1 MKARVGIVGGTGY
14 TGGELVRLLCFHP
27 MVEVS
32 WVTSRSQMGQP
43 LHSLHPNLRGFTR
56 LNFAAPDAVEDVDI
70 IFLCLPHGEASKQ
83 IDLWAGKAAKIVDL
97 SADFRL
103 KSPEAYKSAYG
114 HDHPKPQ
121 WLEKFVYG
129 LPELHR
135 EDIKSASYV
144 SGVGCNATATNLAL
158 LPVIKAELVDT
169 TKPVITDIKV
179 GSSEGGAS
187 ASSASHH
194 PERSGA
200 VRTFAAAGHR
210 HEAEVHQMVGM
221 HCQKLDQLHMTVTS
235 IEMVRGVLAT
245 VHCFLKQPLAEKDL
259 WKAYRAVANSE
270 PFIRVVKSATGIH
283 RVPEPKILA
292 GSNLAD
298 LGFALAAD
306 GQKATLLCALDN
318 LMKGA
323 AGSAVQCMNLMMGW
337 QEDTALTFP
346 GLHP

>member
-1 MKARVGIVGGTGY
+1 MKAKIGVVGGTGY
-14 TGGELVRLLCFHP
+14 TGGDLIRLLTFHP
-27 MVEVS
+27 LVEVT

-43 LHSLHPNLRGFTR
+43 LHSLHPNLRGFTA
-56 LNFAAPDAVEDVDI
+56 LNFSAPDQVEDCDV

-83 IDLWAGKAAKIVDL
+83 IDLWAGKAGKIVDL

-103 KSPEAYKSAYG
+103 RSPEAYKAAYG
-114 HDHPKPQ
+114 HEHPKPA

-135 EDIKSASYV
+135 DELKSASYV

-158 LPVIKAELVDT
+158 LPMIKAGLIDT
-169 TKPVITDIKV
+169 SMPIVADIKV

-210 HEAEVHQMVGM
+210 HEAEVHQMVGL
-221 HCQKLDQLHMTVTS
+221 HGQSLDQLHMTVTS

-245 VHCFLKQPLAEKDL
+245 VHCFLKEPLADKDL
-259 WKAYRAVANSE
+259 WKAYRGVANSE
-270 PFIRVVKSATGIH
+270 PFLRIVKSATGIH

-306 GQKATLLCALDN
+306 GRKATLLCALDN

-323 AGSAVQCMNLMMGW
+323 AGSALQCMNLMMGW
-337 QEDTALTFP
+337 DEDTALTFP

>member
-1 MKARVGIVGGTGY
+1 MKTRVGIVGGTGY
-14 TGGELVRLLCFHP
+14 TGGELLRLLTFHP
-27 MVEVS
+27 MVEVA

-43 LHSLHPNLRGFTR
+43 LHSNHPNLRGFTS
-56 LNFAAPDAVEDVDI
+56 LNFSSPDVVEECDV

-83 IDLWAGKAAKIVDL
+83 IDLWAGKAPKVIDL

-103 KSPEAYKSAYG
+103 KSPAAYEAAYG
-114 HDHPKPQ
+114 HAHPKPD
-121 WLEKFVYG
+121 WLTMFVYG

-135 EDIKSASYV
+135 DELKSASYV

-158 LPVIKAELVDT
+158 LPMVKAGLVDLSM
-169 TKPVITDIKV
+169 PVIADIKV

-187 ASSASHH
+187 ASAASHH

-210 HEAEVHQMVGM
+210 HEAEVHQMAGLFD
-221 HCQKLDQLHMTVTS
+221 QKIDQLHMTVTS
-235 IEMVRGVLAT
+235 IEMVRGVLST
-245 VHCFLKQPLAEKDL
+245 VHCFLKEPLQEKDL

-270 PFIRVVKSATGIH
+270 KFIRIVKSTTGIH

-306 GQKATLLCALDN
+306 GRKATLLCALDN
-318 LMKGA
+318 MMKGA

-337 QEDTALTFP
+337 DEDLALTFP